1 MLDFRD
7 DKAMSKFVQVLEKK
21 MEKLSITDLD
31 LKGKLVLV
39 RVDFNVPLEEGRLV
53 DDTRIRAALP
63 TIKHIIN
70 NGGKVILV
78 SHLGRPEGRS
88 TSELSLAPVSKRL
101 SELLGKDVKQALD
114 CVGPEVKRLVDD
126 MAEGDVVMLENVRF
140 HPEEEKN
147 DAQFAEQLASLA
159 DVYVND
165 AFGAAHRTHAST
177 VGVTKYFKESAAG
190 FLMQDEIKYLSQI
203 ITSPERPLLAIL
215 GGKKVSDKIGV
226 IINLLEKADAIII
239 GGGMT
244 YTFLKAEGKDIGD
257 SIVEDDKLDIARDI
271 LIKSLEKK
279 VPIYLPISH
288 VIVDRFAEDANMKVV
303 KRGRIPNGWE
313 GVDIGSDTVE
323 KFKSVIEDAK
333 TIVWNGPLGVFE
345 FDRFAIGTT
354 EIAQIVAD
362 SAATTVIGG
371 GDIVAAVKKA
381 GVADKITHIS
391 TGGGAS
397 LEFLEGKELPGIAAL
412 TDK

>member
-1 MLDFRD
+1 
-7 DKAMSKFVQVLEKK
+7 
-21 MEKLSITDLD
+21 MEKLSIIDLD
-31 LKGKLVLV
+31 IKGKRVLV

-78 SHLGRPEGRS
+78 SHLGRPKGRP
-88 TSELSLAPVSKRL
+88 TPELSLTLVFERL
-101 SELLGKDVKQALD
+101 SELLGKDVKQAPD

-165 AFGAAHRTHAST
+165 AFGAAHRAHAST

-203 ITSPERPLLAIL
+203 IENPERPLLAIL

-257 SIVEDDKLDIARDI
+257 SIVENDKLDIARDI

-288 VIVDRFAEDANMKVV
+288 VIVDRFAEDANMKLV

-345 FDRFAIGTT
+345 FDRFAKGTT
-354 EIAQIVAD
+354 EIARIVAA

-371 GDIVAAVKKA
+371 GDIVAAVQKS

>member
-1 MLDFRD
+1 
-7 DKAMSKFVQVLEKK
+7 

-31 LKGKLVLV
+31 LRGKLVLV

-203 ITSPERPLLAIL
+203 IKNPERPLLAIL

>member
-1 MLDFRD
+1 
-7 DKAMSKFVQVLEKK
+7 

-31 LKGKLVLV
+31 LRGKLVLV

-165 AFGAAHRTHAST
+165 AFGAAHRAHAST

-257 SIVEDDKLDIARDI
+257 SIVEDDKLDIARNI

>member
-114 CVGPEVKRLVDD
+114 CVGPEVRRLVDD